1 MQVIADRVQL
11 SAVSIIKQYDACMD
25 FYDKHIN
32 KGEIINSAYRRS
44 FEELPKIAYREA
56 VANALIHRDYSRR
69 GNCRIE
75 FFEDRIEIVSIGGL
89 AVGISEEEYVQGQFS
104 MVRNRILG
112 DIFFRC
118 GIIEKMGTGIRRIK
132 QAYRHTTKVPSFI
145 VMENSIKVILPKL
158 SIGGEL
164 LIDNKSNRLLDVEED
179 KLLNYIRSTSGVNR
193 AQIEL
198 YMAIKKTKATKMINQ
213 FLKEDLII
221 KIGSGRTIQYKVK

>member
-1 MQVIADRVQL
+1 
-11 SAVSIIKQYDACMD
+11 
-25 FYDKHIN
+25 
-32 KGEIINSAYRRS
+32 
-44 FEELPKIAYREA
+44 
-56 VANALIHRDYSRR
+56 
-69 GNCRIE
+69 
-75 FFEDRIEIVSIGGL
+75 
-89 AVGISEEEYVQGQFS
+89 

-213 FLKEDLII
+213 FLEEDLII